1 MYGRVYAKIIEAP
14 PHGWGIFRHWFPSHV
29 VHGSPGVPAQATSQP
44 VRPSTVRIQDTP
56 TGLPDT
62 ATGGSKLQDTR
73 NQTWSSLGA
82 NESNELHKQR
92 TQELARIL
100 ATHWTIG
107 APFRG
112 FQPSEQPHLRLRN

>member
-14 PHGWGIFRHWFPSHV
+14 PHRWGIFRHWFPSHV
-29 VHGSPGVPAQATSQP
+29 VHGSPRVPAQATRQP

-62 ATGGSKLQDTR
+62 ATGGSKLQ
-73 NQTWSSLGA
+73 GA
-82 NESNELHKQR
+82 NEGNELHKQR
-92 TQELARIL
+92 TQELARSL
-100 ATHWTIG
+100 ATHWTLG

-112 FQPSEQPHLRLRN
+112 FQHSEQPHLGLRN